1 MCCFTSR
8 GLVKIIYLSLLI
20 TKLTATDW
28 TILFEILSNY
38 PNTII
43 EKKIGE
49 LFRGYTIM
57 EDHLSNSEI
66 ACSYLAGET
75 WSNLI

>member
-28 TILFEILSNY
+28 TKLFEILSNY
-38 PNTII
+38 PSTII

-49 LFRGYTIM
+49 LFRGCILVYNIM
-57 EDHLSNSEI
+57 EDHL
-66 ACSYLAGET
+66 
-75 WSNLI
+75 